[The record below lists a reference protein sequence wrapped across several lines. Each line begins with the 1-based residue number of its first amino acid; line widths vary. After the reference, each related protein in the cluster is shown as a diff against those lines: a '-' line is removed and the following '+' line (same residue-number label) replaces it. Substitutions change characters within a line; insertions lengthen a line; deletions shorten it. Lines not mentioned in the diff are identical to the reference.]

1 MAKRLAIYSPVG
13 SMALPDQA
21 FGKDVANLGLYR
33 ALARYGGFERI
44 DIQTAQPVDPGQ
56 LAEGLLLKQQLRA
69 GLAVP
74 AIARRSLLDLQGAV
88 DAGLLLRGQP
98 YLGELAW
105 MRRRFSADQAYSL
118 VGLIHTLAPPAIRE
132 QIGAVLET
140 PVRPWD
146 ALICT
151 STAVRQGVE
160 ALLAAWQEH
169 LARELGAQRF
179 SWPQLPII
187 PLAVDVP
194 QIRAQ
199 AQAPEARESLRQ
211 ELGLAAED
219 LMVLW
224 VGRLSYFE
232 KAFPQPMFAA
242 VEQAARRTGKR
253 LHFALVGWF
262 ANGQADLELFQEAA
276 RLHAPHV
283 VISVLDGR
291 NSEIL
296 ARCWAAADLFLS
308 LVDNAQET
316 FGLAPVEAMAAG
328 LPVVVSDWNG
338 YRFTVKDQQEGFL
351 IPTLVALA
359 GAIAEELAAG
369 RIDGFCA
376 GEPWGSRAV
385 DLRCGR
391 IALTTADIWPHHPEK
406 VLAISA
412 ARLAEEPA
420 QIEALAAAVVE
431 AGIWLTDPAHRADAT
446 RIIQSRALPEVP
458 AEIIALALSGQ
469 LVMTP
474 DEAPRPAAALNAT
487 WPDDRGTLPAVVSAR
502 HSRAAE
508 CTVTVPPPHIFAQPL
523 GVWRFRRRLTRRLLT
538 VAASPSS
545 ARAGRNVSTCRATP
559 PVREQSWRVFPARPP
574 ACWRASGRRAG
585 RGGGDDGTEAR
596 CSVGGGHGWC

>member
-1 MAKRLAIYSPVG
+1 MAKQLAIYSPVG

-44 DIQTAQPVDPGQ
+44 DIQTAQPVDAAH

-74 AIARRSLLDLQGAV
+74 AIARRSLLDLQGAL

-98 YLGELAW
+98 YLAELAW
-105 MRRRFSADQAYSL
+105 LRRGFCGDGAYSL
-118 VGLIHTLAPPAIRE
+118 VGLIHTLAPPVIRE
-132 QIGAVLET
+132 QIGAVLES

-151 STAVRQGVE
+151 SPAVRQGVE
-160 ALLAAWQEH
+160 TMLAAWQEH
-169 LARELGAQRF
+169 LARELGARQF
-179 SWPQLPII
+179 SLPQLPII

-194 QIRAQ
+194 AIRAQ
-199 AQAPEARESLRQ
+199 AQAPGARDSLRQ

-219 LMVLW
+219 LMILW

-262 ANGQADLELFQEAA
+262 ANGQEDLELFREAA
-276 RLHAPHV
+276 RVHAPNV

-291 NSEIL
+291 KSELL
-296 ARCWAAADLFLS
+296 ARCWAAADVFLS

-351 IPTLVALA
+351 IPTLAAPA
-359 GAIAEELAAG
+359 GAIAEELAAAHQLG
-369 RIDGFCA
+369 LQSYQNYVGAAAQHTAVAIGLAAEALVKLVESPELRRRMGEAGQRTAAQRFDWPVVIAQYLALFAELESLRTCQAPALVPGPGARASHPLRGNPVADFAHFASHQLAPDTCLLLGPDPAGFPPKTALDQAYGPC
-376 GEPWGSRAV
+376 RASQEE
-385 DLRCGR
+385 LQQ
-391 IALTTADIWPHHPEK
+391 A
-406 VLAISA
+406 LAI
-412 ARLAEEPA
+412 
-420 QIEALAAAVVE
+420 
-431 AGIWLTDPAHRADAT
+431 
-446 RIIQSRALPEVP
+446 
-458 AEIIALALSGQ
+458 
-469 LVMTP
+469 
-474 DEAPRPAAALNAT
+474 
-487 WPDDRGTLPAVVSAR
+487 VSAEPGLTVKR
-502 HSRAAE
+502 LLAGFAAE
-508 CTVTVPPPHIFAQPL
+508 RQDALQMGL
-523 GVWRFRRRLTRRLLT
+523 VWMIKIGILDWIKT
-538 VAASPSS
+538 
-545 ARAGRNVSTCRATP
+545 
-559 PVREQSWRVFPARPP
+559 
-574 ACWRASGRRAG
+574 
-585 RGGGDDGTEAR
+585 
-596 CSVGGGHGWC
+596 

>member
-44 DIQTAQPVDPGQ
+44 DIQTAQPVDAGQ

-105 MRRRFSADQAYSL
+105 MRRGYSTDCAYSL

-151 STAVRQGVE
+151 SPSVRQGVE
-160 ALLAAWQEH
+160 AMLTAWQEH

-179 SWPQLPII
+179 SLPQLPII

-199 AQAPEARESLRQ
+199 AQAPGARELLRQ

-276 RLHAPHV
+276 RLHAPNV

-291 NSEIL
+291 KSELL
-296 ARCWAAADLFLS
+296 ARCWAAADVFLS

-351 IPTLVALA
+351 IPTLAAPA
-359 GAIAEELAAG
+359 GAIAE
-369 RIDGFCA
+369 D
-376 GEPWGSRAV
+376 
-385 DLRCGR
+385 
-391 IALTTADIWPHHPEK
+391 
-406 VLAISA
+406 
-412 ARLAEEPA
+412 
-420 QIEALAAAVVE
+420 LAAAHQLGLQSYQNYVGAAAQHTAVAIEVAAAALVKLVESPELRRRMGE
-431 AGIWLTDPAHRADAT
+431 AGQRTAAQRFDWPVVVA
-446 RIIQSRALPEVP
+446 QY
-458 AEIIALALSGQ
+458 LALFAELESLRTSQ
-469 LVMTP
+469 AS
-474 DEAPRPAAALNAT
+474 APRP
-487 WPDDRGTLPAVVSAR
+487 G
-502 HSRAAE
+502 
-508 CTVTVPPPHIFAQPL
+508 
-523 GVWRFRRRLTRRLLT
+523 
-538 VAASPSS
+538 
-545 ARAGRNVSTCRATP
+545 ARASHPLRGNPVADFAHFASHQLTPDTCLLLGPNPAGLSSQTALDLAYGSCRASQGELQQALAIVTADP
-559 PVREQSWRVFPARPP
+559 GVSVKQLL
-574 ACWRASGRRAG
+574 AG
-585 RGGGDDGTEAR
+585 FAVERQDALQMGLVWMIKIGILDWIKT
-596 CSVGGGHGWC
+596 

>member
-44 DIQTAQPVDPGQ
+44 DIQTALPVDAGQ

-74 AIARRSLLDLQGAV
+74 TIARRSLLDLQGAV

-105 MRRRFSADQAYSL
+105 MRRRFSFDQAYSL

-151 STAVRQGVE
+151 SPAVRQGVE
-160 ALLAAWQEH
+160 AMLAAWQEH
-169 LARELGAQRF
+169 LTRELGAQRF

-199 AQAPEARESLRQ
+199 AQAPGARESLRQ

-242 VEQAARRTGKR
+242 VGQAARRTGKH
-253 LHFALVGWF
+253 LHFALLGWF
-262 ANGQADLELFQEAA
+262 ANGQADLELFKEAA
-276 RLHAPHV
+276 QLHAPNLE
-283 VISVLDGR
+283 ISVLDGR
-291 NSEIL
+291 NSETM
-296 ARCWAAADLFLS
+296 ARCWAAADVFLS

-328 LPVVVSDWNG
+328 LPLVVSDWNG

-351 IPTLVALA
+351 IPTLAA
-359 GAIAEELAAG
+359 PGGAIAEELAAAHQLG
-369 RIDGFCA
+369 LQSYQNYVG
-376 GEPWGSRAV
+376 
-385 DLRCGR
+385 
-391 IALTTADIWPHHPEK
+391 
-406 VLAISA
+406 
-412 ARLAEEPA
+412 
-420 QIEALAAAVVE
+420 AAAQHTAVAIEQAAAALVRLVESPELRRRMGE
-431 AGIWLTDPAHRADAT
+431 AGQRTAAQRFDWPVVAAQH
-446 RIIQSRALPEVP
+446 
-458 AEIIALALSGQ
+458 LALFAELESLRTSQ
-469 LVMTP
+469 AS
-474 DEAPRPAAALNAT
+474 APRPGARASHPLRGNPLADFAHFASHQLTPETCLILGHNPAGFSSQTVLDQAYGPYRASQEELQQALAI
-487 WPDDRGTLPAVVSAR
+487 VSADPGVSVKQLLAGFAIER
-502 HSRAAE
+502 HDSL
-508 CTVTVPPPHIFAQPL
+508 QMGL
-523 GVWRFRRRLTRRLLT
+523 VWMIKIGILD
-538 VAASPSS
+538 
-545 ARAGRNVSTCRATP
+545 
-559 PVREQSWRVFPARPP
+559 WIKI
-574 ACWRASGRRAG
+574 
-585 RGGGDDGTEAR
+585 
-596 CSVGGGHGWC
+596 

>member
-44 DIQTAQPVDPGQ
+44 DIQTANTVDAGQ
-56 LAEGLLLKQQLRA
+56 LAEGLLLKQQLSA
-69 GLAVP
+69 GLSVP

-98 YLGELAW
+98 YLSELAW
-105 MRRRFSADQAYSL
+105 MRRRFSADHAYSL

-132 QIGAVLET
+132 QIGAVLEA

-151 STAVRQGVE
+151 SPAVRQGVE
-160 ALLAAWQEH
+160 VMLAAWQEH

-199 AQAPEARESLRQ
+199 AQASGARESLRQ

-276 RLHAPHV
+276 RLHAPNV

-296 ARCWAAADLFLS
+296 ARCWAAADVFLS

-351 IPTLVALA
+351 IPTLAAPA
-359 GAIAEELAAG
+359 GAIAEELAAAHQLG
-369 RIDGFCA
+369 LQSYQNYVG
-376 GEPWGSRAV
+376 
-385 DLRCGR
+385 
-391 IALTTADIWPHHPEK
+391 
-406 VLAISA
+406 
-412 ARLAEEPA
+412 
-420 QIEALAAAVVE
+420 AAAQHTAVAIEQAAAALVKLVESPELRRRMGE
-431 AGIWLTDPAHRADAT
+431 AGQRTAAQRFDWPVVVA
-446 RIIQSRALPEVP
+446 QY
-458 AEIIALALSGQ
+458 LALFAELESLRTSQ
-469 LVMTP
+469 AS
-474 DEAPRPAAALNAT
+474 APRPGARASHPLRGNPVADFAHFASHQLTPDTCLLLGHNPAGFSSQTALDQAYGSY
-487 WPDDRGTLPAVVSAR
+487 RASQGELQQALAIVSADPGV
-502 HSRAAE
+502 SVKQLLAG
-508 CTVTVPPPHIFAQPL
+508 FAVERQDAL
-523 GVWRFRRRLTRRLLT
+523 QMGLVWMIKIGILDWIKT
-538 VAASPSS
+538 
-545 ARAGRNVSTCRATP
+545 
-559 PVREQSWRVFPARPP
+559 
-574 ACWRASGRRAG
+574 
-585 RGGGDDGTEAR
+585 
-596 CSVGGGHGWC
+596 

>member
-13 SMALPDQA
+13 SMALPDQP

-44 DIQTAQPVDPGQ
+44 DIQTAQPVDAGQ

-105 MRRRFSADQAYSL
+105 MRRRFSTDKSYSL

-151 STAVRQGVE
+151 SPAVRHGVE
-160 ALLAAWQEH
+160 AMLAAWQEH
-169 LARELGAQRF
+169 MAQELGAQRF
-179 SWPQLPII
+179 LLPQLPII

-199 AQAPEARESLRQ
+199 AQAPGARESLRQ
-211 ELGLAAED
+211 ELGLVDED

-262 ANGQADLELFQEAA
+262 ANGQGDLELFQEAA
-276 RLHAPHV
+276 RVHAPHV

-291 NSEIL
+291 KSALL
-296 ARCWAAADLFLS
+296 ARCWAAADVFLS

-351 IPTLVALA
+351 IPTLAAPA
-359 GAIAEELAAG
+359 GAIAEELAASHQLG
-369 RIDGFCA
+369 LQSYQNYVG
-376 GEPWGSRAV
+376 
-385 DLRCGR
+385 
-391 IALTTADIWPHHPEK
+391 
-406 VLAISA
+406 
-412 ARLAEEPA
+412 
-420 QIEALAAAVVE
+420 AAAQHTAVAIEE
-431 AGIWLTDPAHRADAT
+431 A
-446 RIIQSRALPEVP
+446 
-458 AEIIALALSGQ
+458 
-469 LVMTP
+469 
-474 DEAPRPAAALNAT
+474 AAALVKLVESPELRRRMGEAGQRT
-487 WPDDRGTLPAVVSAR
+487 AAQRFDWPVVIGQYLALFTELEALRSSEQAPAAGLGTRASHPLRGNPLADFGHFASHQLAPDTCLLLGPNPAGFSSQTTLDLAYGPYRASQGELQQALAIVSA
-502 HSRAAE
+502 E
-508 CTVTVPPPHIFAQPL
+508 P
-523 GVWRFRRRLTRRLLT
+523 GLT
-538 VAASPSS
+538 VKKLL
-545 ARAGRNVSTCRATP
+545 ARFSFERQDALQMGLVWMIKIGILDWLKT
-559 PVREQSWRVFPARPP
+559 
-574 ACWRASGRRAG
+574 
-585 RGGGDDGTEAR
+585 
-596 CSVGGGHGWC
+596 